1 MKCPKQRSSVQHL
14 VIISDANSKIIFL
27 FHVLITLGT
36 TLSLFRAHLKIPSAV
51 SFYPDTRTMTSSQE
65 PAWGGWLARARTP
78 RKASWHPKPG
88 MFSRNTTSLWRRP
101 KPFSRCAEREEEAIL
116 LQREEEEEEVIICKK
131 TKKTNH
137 KHWDHPKDFLN
148 CFGCCSSLIHCR
160 FHGSVLWQ
168 HFYMFGLKKER
179 ELACERYILSIQYCK
194 YRKLNC
200 FISKLCHLCSCTLPR
215 IHNHWY
221 NWMKDDI

>member
-1 MKCPKQRSSVQHL
+1 M
-14 VIISDANSKIIFL
+14 FL
-27 FHVLITLGT
+27 SHWVP
-36 TLSLFRAHLKIPSAV
+36 HC
-51 SFYPDTRTMTSSQE
+51 
-65 PAWGGWLARARTP
+65 
-78 RKASWHPKPG
+78 
-88 MFSRNTTSLWRRP
+88 
-101 KPFSRCAEREEEAIL
+101 PFSVHILKFPPLSRFTQTPGLWLHLRNPHEEDGSRGPEPPGRLHGTQSLECSQGIL
-116 LQREEEEEEVIICKK
+116 PVFGEGLSRFPGAQRERRKQFCYRGKRRKRRWSFVKK